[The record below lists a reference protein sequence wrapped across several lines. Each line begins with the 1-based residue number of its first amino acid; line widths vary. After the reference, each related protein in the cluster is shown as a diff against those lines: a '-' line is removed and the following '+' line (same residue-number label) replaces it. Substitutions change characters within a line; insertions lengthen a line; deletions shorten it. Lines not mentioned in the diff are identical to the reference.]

1 MEQIRERVAA
11 LDVHRDSVAACARVP
26 GPRGGVRLGK
36 ARFATTTAGVAELAA
51 WLAERGVTTVGMEAT
66 GVDWRCVYSA
76 LECLFDQVWLYNAHH
91 VKDVPGRKTDLSDAE
106 WLADVVAHGMV
117 RPSVVPPPP
126 IRELR
131 ELTRYRKTQVDVR
144 AAEIHRLE
152 KLLQDAGIKLTSVA
166 SKVLTQSG
174 RAMVEALV
182 AGERDPGRLAGLA
195 KGKLRAKLPQLAEA
209 MAGRFGPHHA
219 VVARRILDH
228 IDFLDHAIDA
238 LTAQVV
244 ARTRVLAEQVELLA
258 EVPGLDQTAI
268 QVILAETGGDMARF
282 PSPARLAS
290 WAGVCPGN
298 HESAGTRRTVAT
310 PPGNRWLRRIL
321 IEAARAAARTRGSDF
336 AAQDRQIARRRG
348 PNKAAMAV
356 AHSLVVVIW
365 TVLATGEPF
374 HDLGEDDFQRRRDPQ
389 RESRRLVRQ
398 LEQLGY
404 AVTLQPA
411 A

>member
-1 MEQIRERVAA
+1 M
-11 LDVHRDSVAACARVP
+11 
-26 GPRGGVRLGK
+26 
-36 ARFATTTAGVAELAA
+36 
-51 WLAERGVTTVGMEAT
+51 
-66 GVDWRCVYSA
+66 
-76 LECLFDQVWLYNAHH
+76 
-91 VKDVPGRKTDLSDAE
+91 
-106 WLADVVAHGMV
+106 
-117 RPSVVPPPP
+117 
-126 IRELR
+126 
-131 ELTRYRKTQVDVR
+131 
-144 AAEIHRLE
+144 
-152 KLLQDAGIKLTSVA
+152 A

-174 RAMVEALV
+174 RAMTEALT

-244 ARTRVLAEQVELLA
+244 ATTRVFAEQVELLA

-268 QVILAETGGDMARF
+268 QVILAETGGDMSRF
-282 PSPARLAS
+282 PSPAHLAS
-290 WAGVCPGN
+290 WTGVCPGN
-298 HESAGTRRTVAT
+298 HEPASKRRNVAT
-310 PPGNRWLRRIL
+310 RPGNRWLPRVRA
-321 IEAARAAARTRGSDF
+321 AARAAARTRGSYF
-336 AAQDRQIARRRG
+336 AAQYRQTARCRG

-374 HDLGEDDFQRRRDPQ
+374 HDLGEDYFQRRRDPE

-398 LEQLGY
+398 LEQLGD